1 MRSGCIAS
9 WCTTASGI
17 RANWARE
24 IQAFLT
30 WLAVE
35 RNVAASTQNQA
46 LCALLFLYRKVLRI
60 DLPRVIQGCT
70 TAAPVADHAFASMIV
85 V

>member
-1 MRSGCIAS
+1 MYRFVLHYGKRHPREMGA
-9 WCTTASGI
+9 
-17 RANWARE
+17 RA

-46 LCALLFLYRKVLRI
+46 LCALLFLYREV
-60 DLPRVIQGCT
+60 PRRAQS
-70 TAAPVADHAFASMIV
+70 ARPRMKSRPEM
-85 V
+85 